1 MPRVGLGSDGLLT
14 TNRIDSRRR
23 SAATYQL
30 QTVRR
35 EAWCGH
41 GGAGSARRRGVL
53 CRCSLLLRALV
64 ACAAARC
71 VGRCVAV
78 VRIGARGGGG
88 EFMYVVQGS
97 TSPRAR
103 AAVSMAR
110 VDRIAKWFLYWRQ
123 ATHDFKHIR
132 CTSPIDACRSKRFP
146 SYTHTND

>member
-30 QTVRR
+30 QTVGR
-35 EAWCGH
+35 EAWRGH

-78 VRIGARGGGG
+78 VRIGAGGGGG

-97 TSPRAR
+97 TSPRACG
-103 AAVSMAR
+103 R
-110 VDRIAKWFLYWRQ
+110 VYGSCGLNSKIIFVLEASRSLQ
-123 ATHDFKHIR
+123 THH
-132 CTSPIDACRSKRFP
+132 P
-146 SYTHTND
+146 